1 MTPRTAEIRLVLC
14 AAVAVILVA
23 GCNTTAGTPRPAS
36 GAGAFPGTSPSS
48 TSTSPPARPREIE
61 LRGAEPCALLTDD
74 QLPALQIDEAG
85 RLVDNDFYRTKGCSW
100 TVVGANSRLI
110 PVTVEGIS
118 AWTDGKRAGRAAA
131 TDPVVDFP
139 AITVTLPN
147 DEGRCDVVVDTSDGQ
162 YLAATFSVLPT
173 YEDRFPAPCDGA
185 RKLAEAAMENLLK

>member
-1 MTPRTAEIRLVLC
+1 M
-14 AAVAVILVA
+14 AAVVVLVA
-23 GCNTTAGTPRPAS
+23 GCNTTAGVPRPAS
-36 GAGAFPGTSPSS
+36 GAGAFPGTSPST
-48 TSTSPPARPREIE
+48 TSAPPPERPREIE
-61 LRGAEPCALLTDD
+61 LRGAEPCGLLTDE
-74 QLPALQIDEAG
+74 QLPALRIDKAG
-85 RLVDNDFYRTKGCSW
+85 RLVDSTFYRTKGCSW
-100 TVVGANSRLI
+100 TVVGASSHLV

-147 DEGRCDVVVDTSDGQ
+147 DEGRCDVMVDTSERQ

>member
-1 MTPRTAEIRLVLC
+1 MRPRIAETRPVLC
-14 AAVAVILVA
+14 AAAAIVLLA
-23 GCNTTAGTPRPAS
+23 GCNTTAGIPRPAS
-36 GAGAFPGTSPSS
+36 GAGAFPGTSSS
-48 TSTSPPARPREIE
+48 TTSASPPDRPREIE
-61 LRGAEPCALLTDD
+61 LRGAEPCALLTDE

-100 TVVGANSRLI
+100 TVVGANSRII
-110 PVTVEGIS
+110 PVTGEGIS

-131 TDPVVDFP
+131 TDPVVAFP

-147 DEGRCDVVVDTSDGQ
+147 DEGRCDVMVDTSEDQ